1 MSTEIT
7 QGSPARHDRRKKTKR
22 TTRTIEVGS
31 PENISTWQQN
41 NKTHKT
47 RVLRRERK
55 TNQQGDAVIIETFA
69 ISRETKRICFGT
81 VCFAACFLLLFYFV
95 CFLNFILWWRIG
107 LVESRDAIDKSHFSS
122 YSSLSLLVLQQLMVV
137 VMGEY
142 WIAPCSSSTRVYSIW

>member
-69 ISRETKRICFGT
+69 ISRETKMICFGT

-122 YSSLSLLVLQQLMVV
+122 YSSLSARFTTIDGGGDGGILNSSVLF
-137 VMGEY
+137 
-142 WIAPCSSSTRVYSIW
+142 IHSRI